1 MLWLLQLADLEV
13 TVAEEEGEAG
23 GEGEVGEDAAEVVVE
38 VEEAEQNREDPTQR
52 ETSVITSPNMVSV
65 STVTNASIRT
75 ASLTHEAKPQRS

>member
-1 MLWLLQLADLEV
+1 MQWHLQLADLEM
-13 TVAEEEGEAG
+13 TVAEEEGEG
-23 GEGEVGEDAAEVVVE
+23 KGEVGEAEAEVVVE

-65 STVTNASIRT
+65 STVTNAFIRT